1 MHAAKVVSSCVSWE
15 YFPARRSEN
24 VAIFG
29 SLIAEKYVQ
38 SCLTRLL
45 ESIMALHDKNTVC
58 TLEAV
63 GKYFDKEQFIDVLRE
78 IMHRVSV

>member
-1 MHAAKVVSSCVSWE
+1 
-15 YFPARRSEN
+15 
-24 VAIFG
+24 
-29 SLIAEKYVQ
+29 
-38 SCLTRLL
+38 
-45 ESIMALHDKNTVC
+45 MALHDKNTVC